1 MNLVDSCGWL
11 EYFSDAPNADT
22 FAQPLGN
29 IHDLLVPSIVLY
41 EVFKVVLRE
50 RGEDDALQ
58 AVALMRQGLVVEL
71 TESLAIYAAKLS
83 LEHKMPMAD
92 SIIYATAKIHRAVVW
107 TQDQHFRNLS
117 GVNYVPP
124 HAT

>member
-11 EYFSDAPNADT
+11 AYFADAPTADI

-29 IHDLLVPSIVLY
+29 TEELLVPSIALY
-41 EVFKVVLRE
+41 EVFKVVMRE
-50 RGEDDALQ
+50 RGENDALQ
-58 AVALMRQGLVVEL
+58 AVALMRQGRVVEL
-71 TESLAIYAAKLS
+71 TDSLAIYAAKLS

-107 TQDQHFRNLS
+107 TQDQHFQHLP
-117 GVNYVPP
+117 GVNYVVPP
-124 HAT
+124 PK